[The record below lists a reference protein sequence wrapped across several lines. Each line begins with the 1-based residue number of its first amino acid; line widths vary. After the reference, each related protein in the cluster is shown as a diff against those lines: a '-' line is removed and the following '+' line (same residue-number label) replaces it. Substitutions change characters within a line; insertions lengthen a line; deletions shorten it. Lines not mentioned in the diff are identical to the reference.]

1 MDNKGHECTVDSV
14 FAKAF
19 ALLFTVLDAPG
30 ACQGERQEGGNN
42 VCSLLPE
49 LF

>member
-19 ALLFTVLDAPG
+19 ALLFTVLVAPG
-30 ACQGERQEGGNN
+30 AGLRSEVGDRLSERTAGGW
-42 VCSLLPE
+42 
-49 LF
+49 